1 MTKAEWAAKS
11 SAEQSAIKQK
21 YEFGP
26 DEEMQWIPPA
36 PEVVGPAVL
45 LGLWLQYYGLNENP
59 PPIMPDQP
67 LQQRL

>member
-11 SAEQSAIKQK
+11 DVEKAKIKHK

-26 DEEMQWIPPA
+26 EEEMRWIPPA

-45 LGLWLQYYGLNENP
+45 LGLWLQYFNLNDNP
-59 PPIMPDQP
+59 PPIMPDEP
-67 LQQRL
+67 LQRR